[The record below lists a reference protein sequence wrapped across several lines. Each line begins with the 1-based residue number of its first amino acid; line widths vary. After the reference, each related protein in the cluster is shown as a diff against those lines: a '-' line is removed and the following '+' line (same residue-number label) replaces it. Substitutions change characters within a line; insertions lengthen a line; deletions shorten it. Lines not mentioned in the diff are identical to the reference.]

1 MQLENAVNAL
11 RVRRRL
17 IQNNMKNG
25 LLPAL
30 DVLSNL
36 LYSESPLLRV
46 NLTGLEDS
54 LKLVSPDS
62 STKELAELQE
72 KTIISAN
79 QYLETAG
86 KEADEKFALV
96 LTTDDS
102 AVRFPQLD
110 VEKFGRAKMKN
121 LSISQYGQA
130 FSVEPKE
137 LDSESIGTRLE
148 DLDGRIAGGVLAR
161 LSLPVSDLNDAA
173 KLIEKANARLPY
185 FTVRPLIALCKKCGN
200 KEVAGTERCG
210 LCGGATA
217 PLP

>member
-1 MQLENAVNAL
+1 
-11 RVRRRL
+11 
-17 IQNNMKNG
+17 
-25 LLPAL
+25 
-30 DVLSNL
+30 
-36 LYSESPLLRV
+36 V

-86 KEADEKFALV
+86 KEGDEKFALV
-96 LTTDDS
+96 LITDDS
-102 AVRFPQLD
+102 AIRFPQLD
-110 VEKFGRAKMKN
+110 VERFGRAKMKN
-121 LSISQYGQA
+121 LNMSQYAQA
-130 FSVEPKE
+130 FSIEPKE
-137 LDSESIGTRLE
+137 LDSESIGARLDE
-148 DLDGRIAGGVLAR
+148 LDGSIAGGVLAR
-161 LSLPVSDLNDAA
+161 LSLPVADLNDAA